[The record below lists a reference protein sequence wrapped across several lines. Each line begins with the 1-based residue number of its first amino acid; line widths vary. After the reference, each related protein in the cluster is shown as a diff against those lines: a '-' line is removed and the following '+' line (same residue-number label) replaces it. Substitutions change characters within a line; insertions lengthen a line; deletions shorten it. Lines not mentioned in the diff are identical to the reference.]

1 MLVCERAV
9 LCLVALAAS
18 TSHLL
23 YTRFLQYLV
32 ALLLYLLVACEQVRL
47 RVLMMMRT
55 YVCVDWQTLTAFSQM
70 CTARM
75 TGV

>member
-1 MLVCERAV
+1 MHRLVP
-9 LCLVALAAS
+9 LAAS
-18 TSHLL
+18 TLHLL
-23 YTRFLQYLV
+23 CTYLLQYLA

-55 YVCVDWQTLTAFSQM
+55 YACVDWQTLTAFSQM
-70 CTARM
+70 CMARM